1 MNAKPRLRL
10 SQQEIMTYQGGLM
23 GISAVPGSGKT
34 WTLSHLAVKLILS
47 VDFEPDQEL
56 LVVTFSNSAADN
68 FANRIGEQLRDSGLI
83 EGFGYRVRTL
93 HGLANDI
100 IHERPD
106 LVGLS
111 NDFGI
116 IDEAESNEIMQD
128 LVAQAMENHY
138 EYLTSLISEDINE
151 KKRQEV
157 VKTDFP
163 ALLLTL
169 ARNWIKTVKDKEIS
183 IAELENWLSDP
194 QTNPLMSIC
203 LGIYRGYQAALNY
216 RGAID
221 FDDLIRYALECLR
234 SDADLTSQL
243 RHRWPYILEDESQDS
258 SELQQEILT
267 TLVGETGNWVRV
279 GDPNQAIYESF
290 TTANPSLLK
299 TFVSREDVTSVD
311 LPVSG
316 RSAQSII
323 DRANAMIDWVQSSH
337 PNFAAR
343 DALAEPFIQPTPPG
357 DPQTN
362 PPDKPESLMLF
373 DQAMTSDQELAF
385 LSRQVKL
392 WLESNPDST
401 VAILCFLNK
410 RASEIINYLKGE
422 KIEVSDV
429 LMKVPEPTRISAGMI
444 VLILKSL
451 YDPLNRG
458 HLARC
463 FEVFYRHY
471 QENPDLYRMVKAT
484 SLLIRLLETTEDYLY
499 PDGNDWLQELEAD
512 ELNPGSLGMLKDFR
526 AIVQRWHAAM
536 ILPLDQLVLVIA
548 QDLVLEK
555 SELAIIHKLSGFIKS
570 LLENNPH
577 WSEMDVMDELIG
589 ISKNYRGFAT
599 FSQEEGSLDPDNY
612 RGKVMVA
619 TVHKSKGLEWD
630 KVFLSSANNF
640 DYPSGDASEVYTSE
654 RWFIV
659 DRRNLEAELFYDLD
673 SLEIEH
679 IGGVMLRQYDK
690 QNARDEIV
698 RDRLRLFYVG
708 MTRARQSLTIS
719 WNTGT
724 RNNLNISLPLK
735 YLSDLEKENG

>member
-1 MNAKPRLRL
+1 MTDKPRLRP

-47 VDFEPDQEL
+47 VDFEPGQEL

-68 FANRIGEQLRDSGLI
+68 FANRIGEQLRTSGLI

-111 NDFGI
+111 NDFSI
-116 IDEAESNEIMQD
+116 IDEAESHEIMQD

-138 EYLTSLISEDINE
+138 DYLTSLISQDISE
-151 KKRQEV
+151 KKRQDV
-157 VKTDFP
+157 IKAKFP
-163 ALLLTL
+163 ELLLTL
-169 ARNWIKTVKDKEIS
+169 ARNWIKTVKDKQIS

-194 QTNPLMSIC
+194 DTNPLMSVC

-234 SDADLTSQL
+234 LDADLSSQL

-258 SELQQEILT
+258 SKLQQEILT
-267 TLVGETGNWVRV
+267 TLVGDSGNWVRV

-290 TTANPSLLK
+290 TTANPNLLK

-323 DRANAMIDWVQSSH
+323 DLANAMIDWAQNSH

-357 DPQTN
+357 DPQSN
-362 PPDKPESLMLF
+362 PADKPESLMLIG
-373 DQAMTSDQELAF
+373 QAMTSDQELVF
-385 LSRQVKL
+385 LSRQIKL
-392 WLESNPDST
+392 WLQDNPDST
-401 VAILCFLNK
+401 IAVLCFLNK
-410 RASEIINYLKGE
+410 RASEIINYLKRE

-429 LMKVPEPTRISAGMI
+429 LMKVPEPTRLSAGVI

-451 YDPLNRG
+451 YDPSNSG

-463 FEVFYRHY
+463 FEVFYRNY
-471 QENPDLYRMVKAT
+471 QENADLYRMVKAT
-484 SLLIRLLETTEDYLY
+484 SQLIRQLQATENYLY
-499 PDGNDWLQELEAD
+499 PDDIDWLQELEAD
-512 ELNPGSLGMLKDFR
+512 ESNPGSLEMLKDFR
-526 AIVQRWHAAM
+526 AVIQRWHAAM

-548 QDLVLEK
+548 QDLALDN
-555 SELAIIHKLSGFIKS
+555 SEIAIIHKLSGFIKS
-570 LLENNPH
+570 LLENNPQ

-589 ISKNYRGFAT
+589 ISKNNRGFAT
-599 FSQEEGSLDPDNY
+599 FSQAEGSLNPDSY
-612 RGKVMVA
+612 PGKVMVA

-630 KVFLSSANNF
+630 KVFLSSANNY
-640 DYPSGDASEVYTSE
+640 DYPSGDVDEVYASE

-673 SLEIEH
+673 SLQTAH
-679 IGGVMLRQYDK
+679 SGGIMLRQYDK
-690 QNARDEIV
+690 QNARDDIV

-708 MTRARQSLTIS
+708 MTRARRSLTVS

-724 RNNLNISLPLK
+724 RNNLNMCLPLQ
-735 YLSDLEKENG
+735 YLSTLEKDNG

>member
-157 VKTDFP
+157 IKTDFP

-169 ARNWIKTVKDKEIS
+169 ARNWIKTVKDKIIS

-234 SDADLTSQL
+234 LDADLTSQL

-392 WLESNPDST
+392 WLENNPDST

-410 RASEIINYLKGE
+410 RASEIINHLKRE
-422 KIEVSDV
+422 KIEVSDM
-429 LMKVPEPTRISAGMI
+429 LMKVPEPTRLSAGMI

-589 ISKNYRGFAT
+589 ISKNNRGFAT
-599 FSQEEGSLDPDNY
+599 ISQEEGSLDPDNY

>member
-157 VKTDFP
+157 IKTDFP

-169 ARNWIKTVKDKEIS
+169 ARNWIKTVKDKIIS

-234 SDADLTSQL
+234 LDADLTSQL

-373 DQAMTSDQELAF
+373 DQAMTSDQELVF

-392 WLESNPDST
+392 WLENNPDST

-410 RASEIINYLKGE
+410 RASEIINHLKRE
-422 KIEVSDV
+422 KIEVSDM
-429 LMKVPEPTRISAGMI
+429 LMKVPEPTRLSAGMI

>member
-169 ARNWIKTVKDKEIS
+169 ARNWIKTVKDKIIS

-234 SDADLTSQL
+234 LDADLTSQL

-373 DQAMTSDQELAF
+373 DQAMTSDQELVF

-392 WLESNPDST
+392 WLENNPDST

-410 RASEIINYLKGE
+410 RASEIINHLKRE
-422 KIEVSDV
+422 KIEVSDM
-429 LMKVPEPTRISAGMI
+429 LMKVPEPTRLSAGMI

>member
-169 ARNWIKTVKDKEIS
+169 ARNWIKTVKDKIIS

-484 SLLIRLLETTEDYLY
+484 SLLIKLLETTEDYLY

-512 ELNPGSLGMLKDFR
+512 ELNP
-526 AIVQRWHAAM
+526 
-536 ILPLDQLVLVIA
+536 
-548 QDLVLEK
+548 
-555 SELAIIHKLSGFIKS
+555 
-570 LLENNPH
+570 
-577 WSEMDVMDELIG
+577 
-589 ISKNYRGFAT
+589 
-599 FSQEEGSLDPDNY
+599 
-612 RGKVMVA
+612 
-619 TVHKSKGLEWD
+619 
-630 KVFLSSANNF
+630 
-640 DYPSGDASEVYTSE
+640 
-654 RWFIV
+654 
-659 DRRNLEAELFYDLD
+659 
-673 SLEIEH
+673 
-679 IGGVMLRQYDK
+679 
-690 QNARDEIV
+690 
-698 RDRLRLFYVG
+698 
-708 MTRARQSLTIS
+708 
-719 WNTGT
+719 
-724 RNNLNISLPLK
+724 
-735 YLSDLEKENG
+735 

>member
-169 ARNWIKTVKDKEIS
+169 ARNWIKTVKDKIIS

-234 SDADLTSQL
+234 LDADLTSQL

-392 WLESNPDST
+392 WLENNPDST

-410 RASEIINYLKGE
+410 RASEIINHLKRE
-422 KIEVSDV
+422 KIEVSDM
-429 LMKVPEPTRISAGMI
+429 LMKVPEPTRLSAGMI

-589 ISKNYRGFAT
+589 ISKNNRGFAT
-599 FSQEEGSLDPDNY
+599 ISQEEGSLDPDNY

>member
-157 VKTDFP
+157 IKTDFP

-169 ARNWIKTVKDKEIS
+169 ARNWIKTVKDKIIS

-410 RASEIINYLKGE
+410 RASEIINHLKRE
-422 KIEVSDV
+422 KIEVSDM
-429 LMKVPEPTRISAGMI
+429 LMKVPEPTRLSAGMI

>member
-1 MNAKPRLRL
+1 
-10 SQQEIMTYQGGLM
+10 
-23 GISAVPGSGKT
+23 
-34 WTLSHLAVKLILS
+34 
-47 VDFEPDQEL
+47 
-56 LVVTFSNSAADN
+56 
-68 FANRIGEQLRDSGLI
+68 
-83 EGFGYRVRTL
+83 
-93 HGLANDI
+93 
-100 IHERPD
+100 
-106 LVGLS
+106 
-111 NDFGI
+111 
-116 IDEAESNEIMQD
+116 
-128 LVAQAMENHY
+128 
-138 EYLTSLISEDINE
+138 
-151 KKRQEV
+151 
-157 VKTDFP
+157 
-163 ALLLTL
+163 
-169 ARNWIKTVKDKEIS
+169 
-183 IAELENWLSDP
+183 
-194 QTNPLMSIC
+194 
-203 LGIYRGYQAALNY
+203 
-216 RGAID
+216 
-221 FDDLIRYALECLR
+221 
-234 SDADLTSQL
+234 
-243 RHRWPYILEDESQDS
+243 
-258 SELQQEILT
+258 
-267 TLVGETGNWVRV
+267 
-279 GDPNQAIYESF
+279 
-290 TTANPSLLK
+290 
-299 TFVSREDVTSVD
+299 
-311 LPVSG
+311 
-316 RSAQSII
+316 
-323 DRANAMIDWVQSSH
+323 
-337 PNFAAR
+337 
-343 DALAEPFIQPTPPG
+343 
-357 DPQTN
+357 
-362 PPDKPESLMLF
+362 
-373 DQAMTSDQELAF
+373 DQELAF

-392 WLESNPDST
+392 WLENNPDST

-410 RASEIINYLKGE
+410 RASEIINHLKRE
-422 KIEVSDV
+422 KIEVSDM
-429 LMKVPEPTRISAGMI
+429 LMKVPEPTRLSAGMI